1 MTNLT
6 PQEFTIL
13 LEVLNKSP
21 KSVAELYSLNIIVP
35 KIEQIVEKPAQPIP
49 QEAK

>member
-21 KSVAELYSLNIIVP
+21 KSVAELYSLNLILQ
-35 KIEQIVEKPAQPIP
+35 KIEKTVEKPAQQ
-49 QEAK
+49 QEVKQ